1 VLQGQQ
7 LLALGNGG
15 TTWTP
20 TEFCQQESPFLTQWK
35 GLGSYTVPRIAV
47 QVSGTF
53 QSLPGPHVAANYV
66 VTNAI
71 IAQSSTLGRPLV
83 GVTNI
88 TANIAEPGSV
98 YGERL
103 NQLDLRIAKLFR
115 FGSRRVSANFDL
127 YNALN
132 GNPVVSLNSTYGAA
146 WQTPTA
152 ILQSRFVKISGQ
164 FDF

>member
-1 VLQGQQ
+1 M
-7 LLALGNGG
+7 
-15 TTWTP
+15 
-20 TEFCQQESPFLTQWK
+20 
-35 GLGSYTVPRIAV
+35 
-47 QVSGTF
+47 
-53 QSLPGPHVAANYV
+53 HV
-66 VTNAI
+66 
-71 IAQSSTLGRPLV
+71 V
-83 GVTNI
+83 G
-88 TANIAEPGSV
+88 
-98 YGERL
+98 
-103 NQLDLRIAKLFR
+103 AKLFR